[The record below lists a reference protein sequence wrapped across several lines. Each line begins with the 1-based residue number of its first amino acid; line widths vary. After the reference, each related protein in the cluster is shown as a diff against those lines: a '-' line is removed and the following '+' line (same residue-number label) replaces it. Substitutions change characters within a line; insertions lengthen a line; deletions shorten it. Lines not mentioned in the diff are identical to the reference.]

1 MSNFKETALALNAK
15 WDAAFNA
22 KDAAAVAA
30 SYDSEAAVI
39 PSGAAQVSGHAAI
52 LDFWKGAIAQGI
64 TDHKLELI
72 EAIENEVE
80 IANKDA
86 DWRHEMMTLEM
97 KIRDRERMAAQKN
110 KEQTA
115 IKMIKKGMD
124 NELIQEL
131 TELPFSRIE
140 ELRTSLKNSVA

>member
-1 MSNFKETALALNAK
+1 MSNFKDTALALNSK

-39 PSGAAQVSGHAAI
+39 PAGAAQVSGSAAI

-72 EAIENEVE
+72 EAIESGDLALQRGLWSAAVVNAEGERQTFKGNVHLVYRRQ
-80 IANKDA
+80 A
-86 DWRHEMMTLEM
+86 DGGW
-97 KIRDRERMAAQKN
+97 KV
-110 KEQTA
+110 
-115 IKMIKKGMD
+115 
-124 NELIQEL
+124 L
-131 TELPFSRIE
+131 TH
-140 ELRTSLKNSVA
+140 TWN

>member
-72 EAIENEVE
+72 EAIESGDLALQRGLWSAAVVNAEDERQTFKGNVHLVYRRQ
-80 IANKDA
+80 A
-86 DWRHEMMTLEM
+86 DGGW
-97 KIRDRERMAAQKN
+97 KV
-110 KEQTA
+110 
-115 IKMIKKGMD
+115 
-124 NELIQEL
+124 L
-131 TELPFSRIE
+131 TH
-140 ELRTSLKNSVA
+140 TWN